1 MQSLAGRDGAV
12 NQQLQKLKELLP
24 TLVAKCGKCC
34 VITIDGPAGSG
45 KTTLAKELS
54 TMLDSCYTIHM
65 DDLYEGWDST
75 LTPELTAKLQAIL
88 TGVKVENQI
97 RFTPFN
103 WLENSLSSVI
113 EISAPR
119 FLIIEGVGS
128 GQSAI
133 RDFISLSLWIEVPLD
148 LGLERVIK
156 RDGPAVAQFMPAF
169 IVAQSSHFEKE
180 ATKKSADYR
189 LSGQGT
195 V

>member
-1 MQSLAGRDGAV
+1 M

-88 TGVKVENQI
+88 AGVKVENQI

-156 RDGPAVAQFMPAF
+156 RDGPAVARFMPAF

>member
-1 MQSLAGRDGAV
+1 M
-12 NQQLQKLKELLP
+12 NQQLQELKELLP
-24 TLVAKCGKCC
+24 KLTARCGECI

-54 TMLDSCYTIHM
+54 SALDSCYTIHM

-75 LTPELTAKLQAIL
+75 LNLKLTAKLKTIL
-88 TGVKVENQI
+88 SCVKNENRISFLPFDWVES
-97 RFTPFN
+97 RFG
-103 WLENSLSSVI
+103 S
-113 EISAPR
+113 EIDLLAPKN
-119 FLIIEGVGS
+119 LIIEGVGS
-128 GQSAI
+128 GQSAL
-133 RDFISLSLWIEVPLD
+133 RDFTSLSLWIEVSPD

-169 IVAQSSHFEKE
+169 LLLQDAHFEKE
-180 ATKKSADYR
+180 ASKKSADYR

>member
-1 MQSLAGRDGAV
+1 M

-24 TLVAKCGKCC
+24 TLVAKCGQCC

-54 TMLDSCYTIHM
+54 TVLESCYTIHM
-65 DDLYEGWDST
+65 DDLYVGWDST
-75 LTPELTAKLQAIL
+75 LTPELTAKLQKIL
-88 TGVKVENQI
+88 EGVKTKNQI
-97 RFTPFN
+97 QFIPFN
-103 WLENSLSSVI
+103 WHENTLGSAI
-113 EISAPR
+113 EISAPEY
-119 FLIIEGVGS
+119 LIIEGVGS

-133 RDFISLSLWIEVPLD
+133 RDFVSLSLWIEVPLD

-180 ATKKSADYR
+180 ATKKSADYH

>member
-1 MQSLAGRDGAV
+1 MNL
-12 NQQLQKLKELLP
+12 QLQELKDLLLGL
-24 TLVAKCGKCC
+24 TAKCGECA

-54 TMLDSCYTIHM
+54 SSLDSCYTIHM

-75 LTPELTAKLQAIL
+75 LTPKLTAKLKSIL
-88 TGVKVENQI
+88 SGVQNENRI
-97 RFTPFN
+97 RFLPFN
-103 WLENSLSSVI
+103 WVEGGFASEVDLP
-113 EISAPR
+113 APKY
-119 FLIIEGVGS
+119 LIVEGVGS
-128 GQSAI
+128 GQIAA
-133 RDFISLSLWIEVPLD
+133 REYASLALWIEVLPE

-156 RDGPAVAQFMPAF
+156 RDGLAVAEFMPAF
-169 IVAQSSHFEKE
+169 IVAQNIHFEKE

>member
-1 MQSLAGRDGAV
+1 MLVGSDGAV
-12 NQQLQKLKELLP
+12 NPQLPELKQLLP
-24 TLVAKCGKCC
+24 KLVAKCGECI

-54 TMLDSCYTIHM
+54 SALDSCYTIHM

-75 LTPELTAKLQAIL
+75 LTPNLTKKLQRIL
-88 TGVKVENQI
+88 EYVKMESRIQFV
-97 RFTPFN
+97 PFD
-103 WLENSLSSVI
+103 WLESNFSPQVEL
-113 EISAPR
+113 PTPKY
-119 FLIIEGVGS
+119 LIIEGVGS

-133 RDFISLSLWIEVPLD
+133 RDFISLSLWIEVLPD
-148 LGLERVIK
+148 IGLERVIK

-169 IVAQSSHFEKE
+169 IVAQNAHFEKE

>member
-1 MQSLAGRDGAV
+1 V
-12 NQQLQKLKELLP
+12 NQQLQELKELLP
-24 TLVAKCGKCC
+24 GLTAKCGECI

-45 KTTLAKELS
+45 KTTLAKDLS
-54 TMLDSCYTIHM
+54 LSLDSCYSIHM

-75 LTPELTAKLQAIL
+75 LNLKLTAKLKTIL
-88 TGVKVENQI
+88 SCVKNENRI
-97 RFTPFN
+97 NFLPFN
-103 WLENSLSSVI
+103 WLESGFASEVDLP
-113 EISAPR
+113 APKY
-119 FLIIEGVGS
+119 LIIEGVGS

-133 RDFISLSLWIEVPLD
+133 RDFISLSLWIEVPTD

-156 RDGPAVAQFMPAF
+156 RDGPSVAEFMPAF
-169 IVAQSSHFEKE
+169 IVAQNIHFEKE

>member
-1 MQSLAGRDGAV
+1 MLAGSDGVV
-12 NQQLQKLKELLP
+12 NQQLPELKELLP
-24 TLVAKCGKCC
+24 KLTARCGECN

-54 TMLDSCYTIHM
+54 LVLDSCYTIHM

-75 LTPELTAKLQAIL
+75 LNLKLTAKLKTIL
-88 TGVKVENQI
+88 SCVKNENRISFRPFDWVESK
-97 RFTPFN
+97 
-103 WLENSLSSVI
+103 LAS
-113 EISAPR
+113 EIDLPAPQY
-119 FLIIEGVGS
+119 LVIEGVGS
-128 GQSAI
+128 GQSAL
-133 RDFISLSLWIEVPLD
+133 RDFISLSLWIEVSPD

-156 RDGPAVAQFMPAF
+156 RDGPLVAEFMPAF
-169 IVAQSSHFEKE
+169 IVAQDIHFEKE

>member
-1 MQSLAGRDGAV
+1 V

-24 TLVAKCGKCC
+24 GLTPKCGESI

-54 TMLDSCYTIHM
+54 SVLDSCYTIHM

-75 LTPELTAKLQAIL
+75 LTSDLTDKLTRIY
-88 TGVKVENQI
+88 TEVKSEKRI

-103 WLENSLSSVI
+103 WLESKFGSQVDV
-113 EISAPR
+113 AATKY
-119 FLIIEGVGS
+119 LIVEGVGS
-128 GQSAI
+128 GQSAT
-133 RDFISLSLWIEVPLD
+133 RDFISLALWIEVLPE
-148 LGLERVIK
+148 LGLARVIK
-156 RDGPAVAQFMPAF
+156 RDGPTVATFMPAF
-169 IVAQSSHFEKE
+169 VVAQNAHFEKE

>member
-1 MQSLAGRDGAV
+1 MPAGSDGVV
-12 NQQLQKLKELLP
+12 NQQLQKLKDSLP
-24 TLVAKCGKCC
+24 KLTAKCGECA

-54 TMLDSCYTIHM
+54 SSLDSCYTIHM

-75 LTPELTAKLQAIL
+75 LNLKLTDKLKTIL
-88 TGVKVENQI
+88 SCLLNENRINFLPFDWVES
-97 RFTPFN
+97 RFASEVDLPTTKY
-103 WLENSLSSVI
+103 
-113 EISAPR
+113 
-119 FLIIEGVGS
+119 LIIEGVGS
-128 GQSAI
+128 GQIAI
-133 RDFISLSLWIEVPLD
+133 RDFVSLSLWIEVLPD

-156 RDGPAVAQFMPAF
+156 RDGPLVAEFMPAF
-169 IVAQSSHFEKE
+169 IVAQNAHFEKE

>member
-1 MQSLAGRDGAV
+1 MLAGSDGVV
-12 NQQLQKLKELLP
+12 NQQLQKVKDLLP
-24 TLVAKCGKCC
+24 GLTAKCGESI

-54 TMLDSCYTIHM
+54 SVLDSCYTIHM

-75 LTPELTAKLQAIL
+75 LNLKLTAKLKAIL
-88 TGVKVENQI
+88 TCVQNESRI
-97 RFTPFN
+97 RFLPFD
-103 WLENSLSSVI
+103 WVEGELVSEVDLP
-113 EISAPR
+113 AAKY
-119 FLIIEGVGS
+119 LIIEGVGS
-128 GQSAI
+128 GQSAV
-133 RDFISLSLWIEVPLD
+133 RELVSLSLWIEVSPE

-156 RDGPAVAQFMPAF
+156 RDGTAVAEFMPAF
-169 IVAQSSHFEKE
+169 IVAQDAHFEKE

>member
-1 MQSLAGRDGAV
+1 MLVGSDGYV
-12 NQQLQKLKELLP
+12 NPQLPELKQLLP
-24 TLVAKCGKCC
+24 KLVAKCGECI

-54 TMLDSCYTIHM
+54 SALDSCYTIHM

-75 LTPELTAKLQAIL
+75 LTPNLTKKLQRIL
-88 TGVKVENQI
+88 EYVKMESRIQFV
-97 RFTPFN
+97 PFD
-103 WLENSLSSVI
+103 WLESNFSPQVEL
-113 EISAPR
+113 PTPKY
-119 FLIIEGVGS
+119 LIIEGVGS

-133 RDFISLSLWIEVPLD
+133 RDFISLSLWIEVLPD
-148 LGLERVIK
+148 IGLERVIK

-169 IVAQSSHFEKE
+169 IVAQDIHFEKE